1 MQFPGRELFLERLID
16 MLLALDSTFADEFGA
31 YHQGL
36 EMLAIA
42 IKGEMFAGHAGANEF
57 FNLVRMHGFRF
68 LISSHA

>member
-1 MQFPGRELFLERLID
+1 MQLPGRELFVERLINA
-16 MLLALDSTFADEFGA
+16 LLALDPAFADEFGA

-57 FNLVRMHGFRF
+57 FDLFGMHN
-68 LISSHA
+68 